1 MFTTT
6 GRVANV
12 ELTVPLAHEP
22 AVGPLVD
29 VAAAV
34 TAQVP
39 STK

>member
-1 MFTTT
+1 
-6 GRVANV
+6 V
-12 ELTVPLAHEP
+12 ELTVPVAHEP

-39 STK
+39 LAD